1 MDKYGY
7 EHLSTGDLL
16 KAEVARG
23 SKRGTEIARLIKN
36 GQLVPD
42 DITLAVL
49 KRAMDRS
56 ASSKFL
62 VDGFPRNV
70 DQALAFEQNIGP
82 CKFVLHITADADVC
96 SSRLLGSGNAGDS
109 KGALG
114 KRMKTYN
121 TKLKKLLNCI
131 HKKMLFVR

>member
-1 MDKYGY
+1 MNIILFGPPGAGKGTQCQRIMDKYGY

-82 CKFVLHITADADVC
+82 CKFVLHITADRNILDL
-96 SSRLLGSGNAGDS
+96 S
-109 KGALG
+109 
-114 KRMKTYN
+114 
-121 TKLKKLLNCI
+121 TK
-131 HKKMLFVR
+131 